1 MTDVQ
6 SGIQI
11 RGQTKDLSLFGCT
24 VDAANLFPHGTRVR
38 IKIAHGGLKF
48 EGFGQV
54 AYARPDLG
62 MGIVFTSM
70 EPGSEQILEWWI
82 ADLAHGLNSQ

>member
-6 SGIQI
+6 SAIQI

-24 VDAANLFPHGTRVR
+24 VDAANLFPHGTRVM
-38 IKIAHGGLKF
+38 IKIVHGGLKF

-62 MGIVFTSM
+62 MGVVFTSM
-70 EPGSEQILEWWI
+70 EPESEQILESWI
-82 ADLAHGLNSQ
+82 TDLSNI